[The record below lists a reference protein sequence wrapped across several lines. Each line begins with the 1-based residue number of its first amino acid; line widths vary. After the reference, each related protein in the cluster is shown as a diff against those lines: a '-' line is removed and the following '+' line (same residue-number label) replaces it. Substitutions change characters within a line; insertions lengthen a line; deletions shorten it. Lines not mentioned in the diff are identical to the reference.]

1 VTRVLGLLLVV
12 VGFTWLTFLVLQARQ
27 EGLQLESRPQK
38 LSAVD
43 YDVFR
48 SNENHNTIRSVDIG
62 RSKDSNSNNSAVHR
76 LALTNG
82 RLPKGIDIPV
92 PPIHKGDNDTTKK
105 DFTSPSLLSSSSKT
119 EQHGDRKQNSSDP
132 SSIPLAHNTAAK
144 QQQTKQETHD
154 HVTLDLLPS
163 QNGPDSIQILRDR
176 LNKANREQVVLN
188 ADKYPALASDGIV
201 LIVQVHRREGYLEQ
215 LFNSMRN
222 VRGIEKVLLVISHD
236 YYYDD
241 MMKLVQTVDFCR
253 VTQIF
258 YPFSLQAYPDQF
270 PGPSRNDCPRDSTK
284 EQAQAMNCTNAN
296 YPDEYGHYREA
307 KITAVKHHWWWK
319 LNMVFDG
326 MRATKDFN
334 GYVMFLEEDHYLSP
348 DFLYMTEK
356 LIALKEEKCT
366 DCDFINLG
374 MYTAVKA
381 VSNLAHRVS
390 VGIWNAGKNNMGFGI
405 NRKTWE
411 QIKSC
416 KEHFCN
422 YDDYNWDW
430 SINSMGQS
438 CLQRNL
444 KVLVVKEPRIFHI
457 GNW

>member
-1 VTRVLGLLLVV
+1 MV

-62 RSKDSNSNNSAVHR
+62 RSNSNNSAVHR

-241 MMKLVQTVDFCR
+241 MMKLMQTVDFCR
-253 VTQIF
+253 VGCVCIAT
-258 YPFSLQAYPDQF
+258 
-270 PGPSRNDCPRDSTK
+270 
-284 EQAQAMNCTNAN
+284 CTCTVH
-296 YPDEYGHYREA
+296 HY
-307 KITAVKHHWWWK
+307 THH
-319 LNMVFDG
+319 
-326 MRATKDFN
+326 FN
-334 GYVMFLEEDHYLSP
+334 G
-348 DFLYMTEK
+348 
-356 LIALKEEKCT
+356 I
-366 DCDFINLG
+366 
-374 MYTAVKA
+374 
-381 VSNLAHRVS
+381 
-390 VGIWNAGKNNMGFGI
+390 
-405 NRKTWE
+405 
-411 QIKSC
+411 
-416 KEHFCN
+416 
-422 YDDYNWDW
+422 
-430 SINSMGQS
+430 
-438 CLQRNL
+438 
-444 KVLVVKEPRIFHI
+444 
-457 GNW
+457 